1 MRFHF
6 GLGFS
11 KKVKTSILFWLGL
24 GFLGFMTYAL
34 TGLQQ
39 VKAESHSQFGVDLS
53 SYITSNH
60 YYGFNKTSA
69 SGNVSSFDRSY
80 TIPFDVDSNRF
91 GELENWGSPR
101 AMNAIYANGS
111 YWSYFSR
118 NEITLNTN
126 VCSSYNDSNSLDLY
140 GSFAGSNKTKINSAL
155 SDRSFTTI
163 NDLSDVLSLY
173 IEPQYLNSEDPPVQY
188 ACNIQF
194 RNATGNYPNGNS
206 NFDYYDFICEGV
218 PITDVLGYKLIVIN
232 NLYQTSYV
240 GNPQGLNFSVGS
252 INTQVPTFIYKYFDY
267 QCSYVEPV
275 SPDSPLFPDD
285 ATGTSSIE
293 YYGECVGENCAS
305 STVPKSALDLD
316 WYNEVDIPES
326 ITNLFLLPFR
336 LISVITNDSVGICQP
351 IEIDLSSI
359 TNAWGGDDYSLSIPC
374 MRTYIHNLLD
384 QNILGN
390 IDIYNMC
397 DLFMAFGLS
406 IWLGQ
411 KFYFVIM
418 DMLSGNDLHSYLV
431 LGSNGRI
438 RRGE

>member
-1 MRFHF
+1 MK
-6 GLGFS
+6 L
-11 KKVKTSILFWLGL
+11 
-24 GFLGFMTYAL
+24 
-34 TGLQQ
+34 
-39 VKAESHSQFGVDLS
+39 SQFKFKLPEEQIALYPAKNRDESRLMVINRKAGTIEHHVFKEIINYYDDKDLFV
-53 SYITSNH
+53 
-60 YYGFNKTSA
+60 FNDTRVFPARLIGNKEKTGA
-69 SGNVSSFDRSY
+69 KIEVFLLRELNEEHRLWDVLVEPARKIRIGNKLY
-80 TIPFDVDSNRF
+80 F
-91 GELENWGSPR
+91 GEDDSMVAEVIDNTT
-101 AMNAIYANGS
+101 
-111 YWSYFSR
+111 SR
-118 NEITLNTN
+118 GRTLRF
-126 VCSSYNDSNSLDLY
+126 LY
-140 GSFAGSNKTKINSAL
+140 DGPHDEFKQALYQLGETPLPMYINRDVEPEDAERYQCIFA
-155 SDRSFTTI
+155 RH
-163 NDLSDVLSLY
+163 
-173 IEPQYLNSEDPPVQY
+173 
-188 ACNIQF
+188 
-194 RNATGNYPNGNS
+194 
-206 NFDYYDFICEGV
+206 
-218 PITDVLGYKLIVIN
+218 N